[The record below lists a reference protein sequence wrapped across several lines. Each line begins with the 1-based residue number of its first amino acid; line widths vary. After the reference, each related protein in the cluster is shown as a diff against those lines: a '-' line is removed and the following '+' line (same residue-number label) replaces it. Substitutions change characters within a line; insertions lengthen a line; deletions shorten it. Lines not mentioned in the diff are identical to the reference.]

1 MSARAESLIL
11 VALSA
16 LALSACTTPASESL
30 KHRSPLAALSGEERP
45 AHSRRPFAARYGSRP
60 GAKVVDRSADP
71 KVQTVNLSTHSWR
84 WPLDRVRV
92 TSTFGE
98 RSGDFHD
105 GIDLQAPLG
114 TPVYAAEGGRVV
126 FAGSR
131 IRGYGRMVV
140 LKHPRSG
147 LMSVYAHLQRPL
159 VKKGQWVS
167 KGQKIALSGESGRA
181 SGPHLHF
188 EIRNGVTAIDP
199 VQMMTTQLAKQGRG

>member
-1 MSARAESLIL
+1 
-11 VALSA
+11 
-16 LALSACTTPASESL
+16 
-30 KHRSPLAALSGEERP
+30 
-45 AHSRRPFAARYGSRP
+45 
-60 GAKVVDRSADP
+60 
-71 KVQTVNLSTHSWR
+71 
-84 WPLDRVRV
+84 
-92 TSTFGE
+92 
-98 RSGDFHD
+98 
-105 GIDLQAPLG
+105 
-114 TPVYAAEGGRVV
+114 
-126 FAGSR
+126 
-131 IRGYGRMVV
+131 MVV